1 MKTKKISL
9 VTGAGGMLGFQHALA
24 LLEMGN
30 EVILVDVNN
39 YSLKKNFSILNKN
52 YSKKVF
58 SYKADISKEKDVRNL
73 TSKIK
78 KKFKKINILI
88 NNAAIDYIPKSKAK
102 LKKNKFS
109 NSFEDFSHTRWNKEI
124 SVGLTG
130 AFLMSKYFGQ
140 LMPKNEKN
148 VIVNIS
154 SDLSV
159 IAPNQKLYSHLK
171 SFKPVTY
178 SVIKFGI
185 VGLTKYL
192 AAYWAKKNIRVNSLS
207 PGGIYNFQDKVFVN
221 KLRRE
226 IPLGRMAAVDEYKGS
241 IKYLCSEE
249 SSYLTGHNLVVDG
262 GRTLI

>member
-9 VTGAGGMLGFQHALA
+9 VTGGGGMLGLQHASA

-39 YSLKKNFSILNKN
+39 YSLKKNFSILNKK
-52 YSKKVF
+52 YSKKIF
-58 SYKADISKEKDVRNL
+58 YYKVDISKEKDVKNL
-73 TSKIK
+73 ASKIK
-78 KKFKKINILI
+78 IKFKKINILI
-88 NNAAIDYIPKSKAK
+88 NNAAIDYVPKSKVK

-109 NSFEDFSHTRWNKEI
+109 NNFEDFSYTRWNKEL

-140 LMPKNEKN
+140 LMRKNEKN

-192 AAYWAKKNIRVNSLS
+192 AVYWAKKNIRVNSLS
-207 PGGIYNFQDKVFVN
+207 PGGIYNFQDKIFVN
-221 KLRRE
+221 KLKKE

-249 SSYLTGHNLVVDG
+249 SSYMTGHNLVVDG
-262 GRTLI
+262 GRTVI

>member
-1 MKTKKISL
+1 M
-9 VTGAGGMLGFQHALA
+9 
-24 LLEMGN
+24 
-30 EVILVDVNN
+30 
-39 YSLKKNFSILNKN
+39 
-52 YSKKVF
+52 
-58 SYKADISKEKDVRNL
+58 
-73 TSKIK
+73 
-78 KKFKKINILI
+78 
-88 NNAAIDYIPKSKAK
+88 K

-109 NSFEDFSHTRWNKEI
+109 NSFEDFSHTRWNKEL

-140 LMPKNEKN
+140 LMRKNEKN

-207 PGGIYNFQDKVFVN
+207 PGGIYNFQDKIFVN
-221 KLRRE
+221 KLKKE
-226 IPLGRMAAVDEYKGS
+226 IPLGRMATVDEYKGS

-249 SSYLTGHNLVVDG
+249 SSYMTGHNLVVDG
-262 GRTLI
+262 GRSVI